1 MVLSCQSLS
10 VSLAMPTNLISRDHC
25 IFLYGTITILPDDI
39 ILMTRH
45 NGVFLTNL
53 TRKHTKHGFR
63 FSSSILETLG
73 KATSCIVFGT

>member
-45 NGVFLTNL
+45 NGVFLT
-53 TRKHTKHGFR
+53 KHGFR
-63 FSSSILETLG
+63 FSSSILETLD